1 MRITPSPKAAMKW
14 HETAQSVLKADDSV
28 FEQYSDALTCARK
41 AFAQR
46 SGAAESADD
55 VDPAPRRSSGV
66 TNYDTS
72 EDESERDYSSD
83 DDDDG
88 SSGIFNSQF
97 SQSQTE
103 KLASPK
109 CQFPTSPHF
118 VPNAVRPSIPPSN
131 QHQFLPLTFLPTML
145 ISLLLSPRAPAT
157 ETMAAADAPLFS
169 LTCSLVHL
177 PRTIAHIH
185 QLAYTGN
192 RFSNVG

>member
-1 MRITPSPKAAMKW
+1 MQAAIKW
-14 HETAQSVLKADDSV
+14 HDTAQSVLKADDTV
-28 FEQYSDALTCARK
+28 FEQYNDALTCARK

-46 SGAAESADD
+46 SGAADSTDD

-83 DDDDG
+83 DDDDD

-109 CQFPTSPHF
+109 CQFP
-118 VPNAVRPSIPPSN
+118 PSLHCFPY
-131 QHQFLPLTFLPTML
+131 FFPLL
-145 ISLLLSPRAPAT
+145 IHSSL
-157 ETMAAADAPLFS
+157 
-169 LTCSLVHL
+169 
-177 PRTIAHIH
+177 
-185 QLAYTGN
+185 
-192 RFSNVG
+192 